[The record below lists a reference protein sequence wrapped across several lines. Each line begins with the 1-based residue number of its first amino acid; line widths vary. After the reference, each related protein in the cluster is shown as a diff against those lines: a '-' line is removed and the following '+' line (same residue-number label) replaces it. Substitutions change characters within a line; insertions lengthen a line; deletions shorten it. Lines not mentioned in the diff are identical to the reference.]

1 MRKRQVILVFA
12 ILIGLAVLP
21 VASAAADTS
30 TNTSAEDNTSTPQTE
45 PPQGNLSG
53 AGDDKTDV
61 STFRQE
67 AIQMLRADRKD
78 LREQHTA
85 LQRQAACK
93 ARQNAINR
101 RTDNYAKAA
110 QANLDTFNSILAKV
124 QAFYADKKLN
134 IANYSTLFATAQ
146 AQRTAAQQAVDALKS
161 LDVMIDCTQSDPAQT
176 LVTVKTAVA
185 ATRTALQSY
194 RSSIKDIIT
203 ALEGASSAQNSGAA
217 TTGGNR

>member
-1 MRKRQVILVFA
+1 
-12 ILIGLAVLP
+12 
-21 VASAAADTS
+21 
-30 TNTSAEDNTSTPQTE
+30 
-45 PPQGNLSG
+45 
-53 AGDDKTDV
+53 
-61 STFRQE
+61 
-67 AIQMLRADRKD
+67 MLRADRKD

>member
-1 MRKRQVILVFA
+1 MRKSQVILVLA

-21 VASAAADTS
+21 AASAAADTS

-45 PPQGNLSG
+45 PPQDNPPETGG
-53 AGDDKTDV
+53 DKTDV
-61 STFRQE
+61 SKFRQE
-67 AIQMLRADRKD
+67 AIQTLQADRKD
-78 LREQHTA
+78 LHEQHTA

-101 RTDNYAKAA
+101 RIDNYAKAA
-110 QANLDTFNSILAKV
+110 QTNLDTFNNILTKV
-124 QAFYADKKLN
+124 QAFYTDRKLN
-134 IANYSTLFATAQ
+134 VANYGTLLATVQ
-146 AQRTAAQQAVDALKS
+146 AQQTAAQQAVGALKS
-161 LDVMIDCTQSDPAQT
+161 LDVTIDCTQSDPAQT

-203 ALEGASSAQNSGAA
+203 ALEGASSAQNSNT
-217 TTGGNR
+217 TTGGNQ

>member
-1 MRKRQVILVFA
+1 MRKRQIILVLA
-12 ILIGLAVLP
+12 VLIGLAVLP
-21 VASAAADTS
+21 VASVAADTS

-45 PPQGNLSG
+45 PPQDNPPGT
-53 AGDDKTDV
+53 GDDKTDI
-61 STFRQE
+61 SKFRQE
-67 AIQMLRADRKD
+67 AIQMLQADRKD

-101 RTDNYAKAA
+101 RIDNYAKAA
-110 QANLDTFNSILAKV
+110 QTNLDTFNNILTKV
-124 QAFYADKKLN
+124 QAFYTDKKLN
-134 IANYSTLFATAQ
+134 VASYGALLATAQ
-146 AQRTAAQQAVDALKS
+146 AQQTAAQQAVDALKS
-161 LDVMIDCTQSDPAQT
+161 LDVTIDCTQSDPAQA

-203 ALEGASSAQNSGAA
+203 ALEGASSAQNSNT
-217 TTGGNR
+217 TTGGNQ